1 MHAATDAVTIQAAF
15 STEISM
21 LFAFAVLLIFQ
32 CLGEAIS
39 HALGLPVPGPVIGM
53 LLLFV
58 ALLVSPALM
67 ERVEAT
73 GNALLSHLSLLFV
86 PAGAG
91 ILVTASTVQGH
102 WLAVLAS
109 LVVGTVLTLTVTA
122 LVLRLLWRDTPPET
136 VANASSAASA
146 APGEPAGTATGD

>member
-1 MHAATDAVTIQAAF
+1 
-15 STEISM
+15 M
-21 LFAFAVLLIFQ
+21 LPAFAVLLIFQ
-32 CLGEAIS
+32 CLGEGIS

-58 ALLVSPALM
+58 ALLASPALM
-67 ERVEAT
+67 ERVETT

-91 ILVTASTVQGH
+91 IVAAAGSVQGH

-109 LVVGTVLTLTVTA
+109 LVVGTTLTLAVTA
-122 LVLRLLWRDTPPET
+122 LVLRLSWRDTPSDAGEAVT
-136 VANASSAASA
+136 GATLS
-146 APGEPAGTATGD
+146 PGGPATGTPAADTAKAR

>member
-1 MHAATDAVTIQAAF
+1 
-15 STEISM
+15 M
-21 LFAFAVLLIFQ
+21 LFAFAVLMIFQ

-91 ILVTASTVQGH
+91 ILAAASTVQGH

-109 LVVGTVLTLTVTA
+109 LVLGTVLTLTVTA
-122 LVLRLLWRDTPPET
+122 LVLRLLWRDSPPEAAVNVPAT
-136 VANASSAASA
+136 RAATGSAA
-146 APGEPAGTATGD
+146 GMVKGD

>member
-1 MHAATDAVTIQAAF
+1 
-15 STEISM
+15 M

-32 CLGEAIS
+32 CLGEVIS

-53 LLLFV
+53 LLLFI

-91 ILVTASTVQGH
+91 IVATAGSVQGH

-122 LVLRLLWRDTPPET
+122 LVLRLLWRDAPPEAA
-136 VANASSAASA
+136 ANATANA
-146 APGEPAGTATGD
+146 TATNAATASPTAPSKDR

>member
-1 MHAATDAVTIQAAF
+1 
-15 STEISM
+15 M

-58 ALLVSPALM
+58 ALLVSPTLM

-86 PAGAG
+86 PAGVG
-91 ILVTASTVQGH
+91 IMAAASSVEGH

-109 LVVGTVLTLTVTA
+109 LVMGTTLTLAVTA
-122 LVLRLLWRDTPPET
+122 LVLRLLWRDTPPEP
-136 VANASSAASA
+136 VADPALPGVAPTQPVSSARARVNAPAST
-146 APGEPAGTATGD
+146 PAKAG

>member
-1 MHAATDAVTIQAAF
+1 
-15 STEISM
+15 M

-39 HALGLPVPGPVIGM
+39 HALALPVPGPVIGM

-91 ILVTASTVQGH
+91 ILATASTVQGH

-122 LVLRLLWRDTPPET
+122 LVLRLLWRDALPEPAAT
-136 VANASSAASA
+136 GAAQSASA
-146 APGEPAGTATGD
+146 SAVKGD

>member
-1 MHAATDAVTIQAAF
+1 
-15 STEISM
+15 M

-91 ILVTASTVQGH
+91 ILATAGTVQGH

-122 LVLRLLWRDTPPET
+122 LVLRLLWRDALPEPVSDPLGSVST
-136 VANASSAASA
+136 S
-146 APGEPAGTATGD
+146 GTAQVGSTGMAKGD

>member
-1 MHAATDAVTIQAAF
+1 
-15 STEISM
+15 M

-32 CLGEAIS
+32 CVGEAIS
-39 HALGLPVPGPVIGM
+39 HALALPVPGPVIGM

-58 ALLVSPALM
+58 ALLASPALM

-91 ILVTASTVQGH
+91 IVATAGSVQGH
-102 WLAVLAS
+102 WLAVIAS
-109 LVVGTVLTLTVTA
+109 LVGGTLLTLSVTA
-122 LVLRLLWRDTPPET
+122 VVVKALWRDGPPDEGADPST
-136 VANASSAASA
+136 RA
-146 APGEPAGTATGD
+146 APAVTPARPVGSSNAG